1 MPSHGFTDKSLARE
15 AAFGGWALDRRTF
28 AEPGVEPHYPPDRDV
43 DILHY
48 DLDLWIDPVARSLR
62 GQAHIRVR
70 PLAGRDGQL
79 GFDLDELTV
88 DGVERPD
95 GSALAWS
102 HHDGKL
108 RVAHTDELIVR
119 WHGSP
124 RRGLYFVG
132 PTVAEPERDVQ
143 AWTQCQDQDAHFIF
157 PCLDHPSVK
166 HPWRARIHVPPGF
179 DVVGNG
185 ARVEEVA
192 GVSWVVDAPM
202 PAYLFTAV
210 VARLDRHVDHAGDV
224 PVHYLVPMGIPRA
237 QVLRAFLN
245 TPRMID
251 YLASLYGPY
260 PWARYD
266 QVVVWD
272 FIFGGMENLGAT
284 TLFDIVLVDDA
295 ASLDTEMEDLVVHEL
310 GHQWWGNLVTCQ
322 DWSQGWLNEGW
333 ATYTEVLWFTHSR
346 GRAEGDYHRY
356 EQLQAYLA
364 EDGSRYRRPIVSY
377 HFKSPIDVFDRHLYE
392 KGALVLHTLRTVLG
406 DDAFW
411 AGTRLVL
418 GRHGRQTVHTRHL
431 QRAFEDASGRSLD
444 RFFAEFVFGAGHP
457 TLKVELGWDDGQ
469 LRIGVKQTQEG
480 EGVASAFAIPLLV
493 SVAGQ
498 AHTLQLDA
506 RERTFVL
513 PVATK
518 PAWVGV
524 DAEFGLLAEITL
536 SGPVS
541 LLAGGLAHD
550 GNVVGRIRAA
560 RALATEG
567 SPEAMRALVSAL
579 SGDAV
584 GSVRGEIAEALAS
597 TGQVGALDALILALG
612 DPDPKVRRRV
622 VAAMG
627 SFRRQE
633 SARAL
638 LAMRPDASIHVRG
651 EIARVLGRLHAP
663 EARAACEALLAESS
677 WSEVLRA
684 RALEGLG
691 WLRDASCAPLLLE
704 WTGEERPVRVR
715 AAAVAALARLGDEVE
730 AVRTPA
736 CERLVLLAE
745 DPNFRVQLSAINALG
760 VLRDPRALGTLARI
774 HRSSP
779 DGRCRRLAW
788 EAMRS
793 VRDGR
798 TLEGSLGTLRK
809 ELEGAMED
817 NKKLRDRVTRLED
830 RK

>member
-1 MPSHGFTDKSLARE
+1 MG
-15 AAFGGWALDRRTF
+15 
-28 AEPGVEPHYPPDRDV
+28 
-43 DILHY
+43 
-48 DLDLWIDPVARSLR
+48 RSLR
-62 GQAHIRVR
+62 GQAHIEVKA
-70 PLAGRDGQL
+70 LAGSEGEL
-79 GFDLDELTV
+79 IFDLDELTV
-88 DGVERPD
+88 DSVERPD
-95 GSALAWS
+95 GTSLAWS

-108 RVAHTDELIVR
+108 RVARADALIVR

-132 PTVAEPERDVQ
+132 PTQAEPDRDVQ
-143 AWTQCQDQDAHFIF
+143 AWTQCQDEDAHFIF

-166 HPWRARIHVPPGF
+166 HPWRARIHAPAGF

-185 ARVEEVA
+185 LRVEDA
-192 GVSWVVDAPM
+192 TGVSWVVDAPM

-210 VARLDRHVDHAGDV
+210 VARLDRHVDRTGEV
-224 PVHYLVPMGIPRA
+224 PVHFLVPTGIPSA
-237 QVLRAFLN
+237 QVKRAFHN
-245 TPRMID
+245 TPAMID
-251 YLASLYGPY
+251 FLASLYGPY

-272 FIFGGMENLGAT
+272 FVFGGMENLGAT

-310 GHQWWGNLVTCQ
+310 GHQWWGDLVTCQ

-333 ATYTEVLWFTHSR
+333 ATYTEVLWLTHSR

-356 EQLQAYLA
+356 EQLQAYLS

-377 HFKSPIDVFDRHLYE
+377 LFKSPIDVFDRHLYE

-411 AGTRLVL
+411 AGTRLYL
-418 GRHGRQTVHTRHL
+418 GRHAHQTVHTRHL

-444 RFFAEFVFGAGHP
+444 RFFAEFVYGAGHP
-457 TLKVELGWDDGQ
+457 TLKVDLGWEDGQ

-480 EGVASAFAIPLLV
+480 EGVAPAFAIPLRV

-541 LLAGGLAHD
+541 LLAGGLAND
-550 GNVVGRIRAA
+550 GNIVGRIRAA
-560 RALATEG
+560 RALATDG
-567 SPEAMRALVSAL
+567 CPEALRALRAAL
-579 SGDAV
+579 TGDAV
-584 GSVRGEIAEALAS
+584 GSVRGEVAEALAS
-597 TGQVGALDALILALG
+597 TGQTGALDALILALG
-612 DPDPKVRRRV
+612 DADPKVRRRV
-622 VAAMG
+622 VAALG

-638 LAMRPDASIHVRG
+638 LAMRPDVSIHVRG
-651 EIARVLGRLHAP
+651 EIARVLARLRAP
-663 EARAACEALLAESS
+663 EARAVCEALLSESS

-691 WLRDASCAPLLLE
+691 WLRDADCVPLLVE
-704 WTGEERPVRVR
+704 WTGEDRPVRAR

-736 CERLVLLAE
+736 YERLVLLAE
-745 DPNFRVQLSAINALG
+745 DANVRVQISAINALG
-760 VLRDPRALGTLARI
+760 VLRDPRSLTTLGRI
-774 HRSSP
+774 HQSSP

-788 EAMRS
+788 EAMAS
-793 VRDGR
+793 VRAGR

-817 NKKLRDRVTRLED
+817 NKKLRDRVIRLED